1 MVFEQNNFNQDP
13 GTYGCENNTLN
24 PQISNSPQQIL
35 MVSTILNSHPQLTT
49 NEGSSSSKSQTPHIH
64 EEKAK
69 VAKRRKTNSEEDDK
83 LLLELVKTYGPK
95 WNFIAEKMSSLNE
108 GKQFKGNKLWDRYNY
123 HLRPGIQKEA
133 WSEAEDLKLMEAH
146 EKLGNKWT
154 QISKVLPGRSAG
166 NIKNRWNSTKRKC
179 LNAIKESNNPKPK
192 PSPLFENYVKSI
204 LTHKDHEGPIP
215 IESNEVVGRDGNELC
230 LANGSNGLTSVSNP
244 IELPNENSGMASLGE
259 SQGSPFVDP
268 NDQLILELDHY
279 IHVLENNGQIVIEHE
294 PAIGREGNQE
304 NFDGS
309 NAFSISFDPNNLP
322 GEKETTIQ
330 RSNGMCS
337 SYDQNEFFD
346 GSDSDWVSFEELIYT
361 SDDDLGL

>member
-1 MVFEQNNFNQDP
+1 MVFEQNNFNQDH

-24 PQISNSPQQIL
+24 PQFSNSPLQIL

-64 EEKAK
+64 GEKAK

-83 LLLELVKTYGPK
+83 LEHYK
-95 WNFIAEKMSSLNE
+95 IR
-108 GKQFKGNKLWDRYNY
+108 KQFKGNQLWDRYNY

-133 WSEAEDLKLMEAH
+133 WSEEADLKLMEAH

-154 QISKVLPGRSAG
+154 EIAKVLPGRSAG

-215 IESNEVVGRDGNELC
+215 IESNAVVGRDGNELC
-230 LANGSNGLTSVSNP
+230 LANGSNGLSSVSNP

-259 SQGSPFVDP
+259 SEESPFVDP

-294 PAIGREGNQE
+294 LAIGRE
-304 NFDGS
+304 
-309 NAFSISFDPNNLP
+309 

-346 GSDSDWVSFEELIYT
+346 GSESDWVSFEELIYT
-361 SDDDLGL
+361 FDDDLGL

>member
-13 GTYGCENNTLN
+13 DTYGCENNTLN
-24 PQISNSPQQIL
+24 PQFSNSPQQIL
-35 MVSTILNSHPQLTT
+35 IVSTILNSHPQLTT

-64 EEKAK
+64 GEKA
-69 VAKRRKTNSEEDDK
+69 
-83 LLLELVKTYGPK
+83 
-95 WNFIAEKMSSLNE
+95 
-108 GKQFKGNKLWDRYNY
+108 
-123 HLRPGIQKEA
+123 
-133 WSEAEDLKLMEAH
+133 
-146 EKLGNKWT
+146 
-154 QISKVLPGRSAG
+154 KVLPGRSAG

-179 LNAIKESNNPKPK
+179 LKAIKESNNPKPK

-215 IESNEVVGRDGNELC
+215 IESNAVVGGDGNELC
-230 LANGSNGLTSVSNP
+230 LANGSNGLSSVSNP

-259 SQGSPFVDP
+259 SEESPFVDP

-294 PAIGREGNQE
+294 PAIGPEVNQE

-322 GEKETTIQ
+322 GEKKETTIQ

-346 GSDSDWVSFEELIYT
+346 GSESDWVSFEELIYT